1 MSELVVGV
9 LYSSREWRPAFQRH
23 VRDHVVGVSLRLVR
37 DSRMAL
43 EEELD
48 VLLVDDET
56 SFLGPPFVAALRERG
71 TRIVGVYDRNE
82 LEGES
87 SNFLRRLGV
96 DRLVPS
102 TLEPEDLL
110 AEIEQLRPDVD
121 LDDRFDQVVAGLE
134 LADRPQPSQIVAVG
148 GPPAAGATEVAVALA
163 DVVSGQGRTVLV
175 DVDEVAPGV
184 ARRLHLSLHPHVLSA
199 LDELHGAGVG
209 VLENLPG
216 HPLERTLARPAVG
229 GNGPPRFD
237 VIAGLANPRD
247 WHLLRGD
254 DVARLLVELAGSWD
268 CVIANLGP
276 HLEDLSRYVD
286 RFSASR
292 ATVSQADRL
301 VGVCEASPRGLLRFF
316 DWLVEVD
323 DLAPGR
329 GVEVVVNRTPR
340 SPFRQAELERQLHEH
355 AGRQLGSV
363 SFLPEDA
370 AVGRSA
376 WDGVVVPGCR
386 FRRAVEALA
395 VKVVPL
401 AVARRRLRIRS

>member
-1 MSELVVGV
+1 MGELTVGV

-43 EEELD
+43 EEHLD
-48 VLLVDDET
+48 ILLVDDET
-56 SFLGPPFVAALRERG
+56 SFLGLPFVAALREQG
-71 TRIVGVYDRNE
+71 TRIVGIHDPNE

-87 SNFLRRLGV
+87 SDFLRRLGV

-102 TLEPEDLL
+102 SLEPEDLL
-110 AEIEQLRPDVD
+110 AEIEQLRPDPV

-134 LADRPQPSQIVAVG
+134 LTDRPERSQIIAVG
-148 GPPAAGATEVAVALA
+148 GPPGAGATEVAVALA
-163 DVVSGQGRTVLV
+163 DVVSGQFRSVLV

-199 LDELHGAGVG
+199 LDELHGASVG
-209 VLENLPG
+209 VVENLPA
-216 HPLERTLARPAVG
+216 HPLARALAQPAVG
-229 GNGPPRFD
+229 GHGSLRFD

-247 WHLLRGD
+247 WYLLRGD
-254 DVARLLVELAGSWD
+254 DVSGLLIELAGTWE

-292 ATVSQADRL
+292 AVVSQADRL
-301 VGVCEASPRGLLRFF
+301 IGVCEASPRGLLRFF

-323 DLAPGR
+323 ELAPGR
-329 GVEVVVNRTPR
+329 GVEVAVNRTAR

-355 AGRQLGSV
+355 AGRQITSV
-363 SFLPEDA
+363 SFLAEDA

-376 WDGVVVPGCR
+376 WDGVVVPSCR
-386 FRRAVEALA
+386 FRQGVEALA
-395 VKVVPL
+395 AKVVPL
-401 AVARRRLRIRS
+401 APARRRLRIRS